1 LRDYYQEVN
10 FLSLITLPA
19 ADECFWYRGKIFAYL
34 LKTIDMQNK
43 NFWLPLIAVMLVS
56 LSSCEVI
63 GDIFQAGVW
72 TGLILVA
79 VVIAIVIWLISRF
92 RK

>member
-1 LRDYYQEVN
+1 MQRTHLPIFIVVV
-10 FLSLITLPA
+10 FCTLL
-19 ADECFWYRGKIFAYL
+19 F
-34 LKTIDMQNK
+34 
-43 NFWLPLIAVMLVS
+43 
-56 LSSCEVI
+56 SSCEVI

-79 VVIAIVIWLISRF
+79 LVIAIVIWLITRF